1 MFSFRCNKISE
12 TEISEAPADQ
22 SGRDSELIMQSRTPV
37 CRNVSA
43 VWDPD
48 AKQSESN
55 GFIFSS
61 PGANQKHYMLFISRR
76 LWR

>member
-12 TEISEAPADQ
+12 TEISEALADQ

-48 AKQSESN
+48 AKQSGTKFLNRIPFGE
-55 GFIFSS
+55 GTPKI
-61 PGANQKHYMLFISRR
+61 
-76 LWR
+76 